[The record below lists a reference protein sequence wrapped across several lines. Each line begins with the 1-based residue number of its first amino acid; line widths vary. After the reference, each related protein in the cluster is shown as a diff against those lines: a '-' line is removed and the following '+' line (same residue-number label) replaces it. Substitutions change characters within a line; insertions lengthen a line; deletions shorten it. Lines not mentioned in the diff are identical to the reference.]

1 MTGLLD
7 LWPWLTGMTT
17 LVLLSAIFSGSEAAL
32 FSLDQSSR
40 QKLRSMGAAGIQAD
54 RLLNAPDQLLS
65 AILFWNLLINMTYFA
80 IAAIVGDRLGAQTES
95 GASHAM
101 FFTIASLLVI
111 IFFSEMLPKS
121 LAVISPVR
129 IASLVG
135 FPMTLAFQLVRP
147 LLPLV
152 TASNQLASRLIW
164 PTFEPEEKIS
174 LSDIERAIELGTGDA
189 ALIRR
194 ERAALR
200 GLVEIAETRVTEL
213 MQPRTKLW
221 LSSDLS
227 NIDFQRAA
235 HHSHLMVTNN
245 AGDMIVSAIGIKSLR
260 PTQFDQMKLNLE
272 PVVYVPWSAYVSQV
286 LDQLQSADC
295 SVAVIVNEFGELAG
309 AVTKDNILRFVMA
322 TREDDE
328 VEIAWSIQ
336 EVADG
341 VFRALGSVSVRSLAR
356 KLEIV
361 VEEEGVTTLLGLV
374 QRQNGRFPREGD
386 QAELGAYQLVV
397 KNETEDGWLIEI
409 HHTLDGQGD
418 L

>member
-40 QKLRSMGAAGIQAD
+40 QKLRAMGAAGSQAD

-152 TASNQLASRLIW
+152 TASNQLAGRLIW

-341 VFRALGSVSVRSLAR
+341 VFRALGSVSVRSLAK

>member
-1 MTGLLD
+1 
-7 LWPWLTGMTT
+7 MTT

-80 IAAIVGDRLGAQTES
+80 IAAIVGDRLGAQNES

-152 TASNQLASRLIW
+152 TASNQLAGRLIW

-245 AGDMIVSAIGIKSLR
+245 SGDMIVSAIGIKSLR

-341 VFRALGSVSVRSLAR
+341 VFRALGSVSVRSLAK
-356 KLEIV
+356 KLDIV

>member
-1 MTGLLD
+1 
-7 LWPWLTGMTT
+7 MTT

>member
-1 MTGLLD
+1 
-7 LWPWLTGMTT
+7 MTT

-80 IAAIVGDRLGAQTES
+80 IAAIVGDRLGAQNES

-152 TASNQLASRLIW
+152 TASNQLAGRLIW

-245 AGDMIVSAIGIKSLR
+245 SGDMIVSAIGIKSLR

-341 VFRALGSVSVRSLAR
+341 VFRALGSVSVRSLAK
-356 KLEIV
+356 KLDIV

-409 HHTLDGQGD
+409 HHPLDGQGD